1 MTSLCLGIT
10 AFALYFL
17 YDVNSFLWQHKAPKA
32 FFAVGTALL
41 GTSLALDLYRAF
53 AAGAFAGA
61 ADVLLLILAGAGFA
75 ALMYSLFFALPFDE
89 TYARQENGRCV
100 YDKGVYALCRHPGI
114 LFFFAMYGFLGL
126 AALPAP
132 GLLARGMLF
141 SFLNLGYAFFQD
153 RFTFPRTFS
162 DYCAYQRRIPFLIP
176 TKSSIRLAYL
186 TLLRTDDEEA
196 NA

>member
-1 MTSLCLGIT
+1 MFAT
-10 AFALYFL
+10 AGTF
-17 YDVNSFLWQHKAPKA
+17 SFLLFLLGDLNDA
-32 FFAVGTALL
+32 FWHRRFLKPAFLTGAALL
-41 GTSLALDLYRAF
+41 VVSTAGSIWEHLPEALGPLQI
-53 AAGAFAGA
+53 
-61 ADVLLLILAGAGFA
+61 LSLAGALLFT
-75 ALMYSLFFALPFDE
+75 ALTVWALFFSFPPKEAYVEE
-89 TYARQENGRCV
+89 TRERKV
-100 YDKGVYALCRHPGI
+100 YTGGMYALCRHPGI

-176 TKSSIRLAYL
+176 TKSSIRLACS